1 MIIYPLR
8 LIAGALLLA
17 FVEPSTIRTDL
28 TAVAYAHESHQSFA
42 AGEPGDPKKLAR
54 TIKVVMR
61 EDGKKMAFEPA
72 LVTVHKGEQ
81 IRFVLENAG
90 IDDHEFVLAT
100 VKENRK
106 HAALMK
112 KFPDME
118 HDDPNAKR
126 LAPGAHGE
134 ILWKFTKS
142 RHIRICLPDPGTPR
156 GGNAGQ
162 GCRQVS
168 AITRCKGG
176 HHDSKDSRHLC
187 GDSTVVRREPAGD
200 DGAIG

>member
-72 LVTVHKGEQ
+72 RITPTGTSVVASGHRALSGIQPPSVQVTVNVWPW
-81 IRFVLENAG
+81 R
-90 IDDHEFVLAT
+90 
-100 VKENRK
+100 
-106 HAALMK
+106 
-112 KFPDME
+112 
-118 HDDPNAKR
+118 
-126 LAPGAHGE
+126 
-134 ILWKFTKS
+134 
-142 RHIRICLPDPGTPR
+142 
-156 GGNAGQ
+156 
-162 GCRQVS
+162 
-168 AITRCKGG
+168 
-176 HHDSKDSRHLC
+176 
-187 GDSTVVRREPAGD
+187 
-200 DGAIG
+200 